1 MRRVILPYRDRSGT
15 PGAGVDV
22 DELGVL
28 GDGSGCAPSP
38 DYVYRYIGTLQV
50 QCTRTFLKSRSRW
63 SGGAVAAH
71 GLACFTEMRAD

>member
-28 GDGSGCAPSP
+28 GDGSGCAPPP
-38 DYVYRYIGTLQV
+38 DYVYPNIY
-50 QCTRTFLKSRSRW
+50 W
-63 SGGAVAAH
+63 NAA
-71 GLACFTEMRAD
+71 GDKFSAGDLLECCR